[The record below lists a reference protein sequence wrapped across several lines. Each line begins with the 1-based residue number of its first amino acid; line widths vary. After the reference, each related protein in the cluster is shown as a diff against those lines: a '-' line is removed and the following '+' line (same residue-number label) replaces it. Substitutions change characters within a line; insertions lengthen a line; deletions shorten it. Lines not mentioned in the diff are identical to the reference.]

1 MAAPAAACYTD
12 ISSKGTTEIETEE
25 TMMKY
30 LMNGMKGM
38 LLGILLAAAA
48 VAAQLALTWA
58 LGFRIAEM
66 AGSTALTFLFFFFL
80 FRSTRK
86 RREPA
91 ARETDSI

>member
-38 LLGILLAAAA
+38 LLGILL
-48 VAAQLALTWA
+48 LPGL
-58 LGFRIAEM
+58 
-66 AGSTALTFLFFFFL
+66 
-80 FRSTRK
+80 
-86 RREPA
+86 
-91 ARETDSI
+91 